1 MSKINNTPEYH
12 ETVLQYPKLIS
23 EYENR
28 YPEAPGSE
36 KHLLGTLSS
45 RYRKYLV
52 DLEAGL
58 HYIDLSGRG
67 GAVCLCGL
75 RVPNLGINEEF
86 PDLVTTPGHLDI
98 NQQPTNIFF
107 YFKPLAPQY
116 SVLYL
121 VCQDC
126 KVIEQVEQ
134 KEREAFDR
142 GPTHDCTTRKQTF
155 AVITKKKTGED
166 NA

>member
-12 ETVLQYPKLIS
+12 ETVLQYRKLILD
-23 EYENR
+23 YESR
-28 YPEAPGSE
+28 YKEASGSK
-36 KHLLGTLSS
+36 KHLLGTMSS
-45 RYRKYLV
+45 RYRKHLV

-58 HYIDLSGRG
+58 HAIALSGRG
-67 GAVCLCGL
+67 NAVCICGL
-75 RVPNLGINEEF
+75 RVPGWGMNEDF
-86 PDLVTTPGHLDI
+86 PVFLTTPGHLNI
-98 NQQPTNIFF
+98 NQEPTSIFY

-116 SVLYL
+116 SVLYV

-126 KVIEQVEQ
+126 KVFEQVDI

-142 GPTHDCTTRKQTF
+142 GPTHNCTSRKPTF
-155 AVITKKKTGED
+155 AVITKTKTGEN

>member
-1 MSKINNTPEYH
+1 MSKINNTPQYH
-12 ETVLQYPKLIS
+12 ETVLQYPKLIVD
-23 EYENR
+23 YENR
-28 YPEAPGSE
+28 YKDSSGSK

-45 RYRKYLV
+45 RYRKYLI

-58 HYIDLSGRG
+58 HYIDLSGRE

-75 RVPNLGINEEF
+75 RIPGWGMNEDF
-86 PDLVTTPGHLDI
+86 PDFLTTPGHLNI
-98 NQQPTNIFF
+98 NQEPTSIFY

-126 KVIEQVEQ
+126 KVIEQVDI

-142 GPTHDCTTRKQTF
+142 GPTHNCTTRKQTF
-155 AVITKKKTGED
+155 AVVTAKKTGEN